1 MFEGGVEIEG
11 IYILGGPLS
20 KLSLGWEIPLSNNI
34 YVIYGVG
41 RSQLSCSA
49 RGVTHL
55 LSQRHRR
62 GRNENKNQEIR
73 QYNTPTATEVPGT
86 HTPTTIYTL
95 SLQSFA
101 VLSVVVARIDS
112 CISET
117 IKE

>member
-1 MFEGGVEIEG
+1 MALDGPSLAVQHEELRICCLNATDEGGT
-11 IYILGGPLS
+11 
-20 KLSLGWEIPLSNNI
+20 K
-34 YVIYGVG
+34 
-41 RSQLSCSA
+41 
-49 RGVTHL
+49 TK
-55 LSQRHRR
+55 
-62 GRNENKNQEIR
+62 NKNQEIR